1 VGYVELTPQIY
12 DLAKKHFAERKVG
25 TAFGSGA
32 PQAMST
38 DSTVVASPWDG
49 TAFCTPPASTGQ
61 VYVGG
66 FYRGQNSSA
75 SSASLTVTTP
85 ATLSNGIGGTNWTGG
100 AYDPETGFLK
110 TGGGFRCLQDVLQG
124 PLSVSINSDD
134 PGSCLAGKGIRW
146 DAADV
151 SPLLSSFQF
160 KCTGAA
166 GEALKTVV
174 TDGNT
179 IVMTADFYR
188 QGDGNEESFTAKMFV
203 STEDEAP
210 DLPGTQ
216 NVWIQGV
223 GCGDAI
229 VNFN

>member
-1 VGYVELTPQIY
+1 VIFVLICKTYLKGEKMKKIIITLLVTV
-12 DLAKKHFAERKVG
+12 LAFAVLPVSSAFAEEARQS
-25 TAFGSGA
+25 FG
-32 PQAMST
+32 
-38 DSTVVASPWDG
+38 
-49 TAFCTPPASTGQ
+49 F
-61 VYVGG
+61 
-66 FYRGQNSSA
+66 NA
-75 SSASLTVTTP
+75 SSIMGFPTGEVFLT
-85 ATLSNGIGGTNWTGG
+85 GGG
-100 AYDPETGFLK
+100 AYDPETRFLK

-134 PGSCLAGKGIRW
+134 PGSCLAGEGIRW

-203 STEDEAP
+203 SAEDEAP

-229 VNFN
+229 VNFK

>member
-1 VGYVELTPQIY
+1 VIFVLICNTFLKGEKMKKIIMTL
-12 DLAKKHFAERKVG
+12 LATVLAFAVLPVSSAFAEEARQSFGFNAASIKG
-25 TAFGSGA
+25 FPTGEAFL
-32 PQAMST
+32 
-38 DSTVVASPWDG
+38 
-49 TAFCTPPASTGQ
+49 TG
-61 VYVGG
+61 
-66 FYRGQNSSA
+66 
-75 SSASLTVTTP
+75 
-85 ATLSNGIGGTNWTGG
+85 GG

-134 PGSCLAGKGIRW
+134 PGSCLAGNGIRW

-160 KCTGAA
+160 KCTGAT

-179 IVMTADFYR
+179 VVMTADFYR

-203 STEDEAP
+203 SAEDEAP

>member
-1 VGYVELTPQIY
+1 MKKITMIL
-12 DLAKKHFAERKVG
+12 LAA
-25 TAFGSGA
+25 ALA
-32 PQAMST
+32 LALLP
-38 DSTVVASPWDG
+38 
-49 TAFCTPPASTGQ
+49 
-61 VYVGG
+61 
-66 FYRGQNSSA
+66 A
-75 SSASLTVTTP
+75 SSAFAEEARQSFGFNAASISGFPTGAVFLT
-85 ATLSNGIGGTNWTGG
+85 GGG

-134 PGSCLAGKGIRW
+134 PGPCLAGEGIRW

-151 SPLLSSFQF
+151 TPLLASFQF
-160 KCTGAA
+160 KCTGAT
-166 GEALKTVV
+166 GEVLKRVV
-174 TDGNT
+174 TDGDT
-179 IVMTADFYR
+179 VVMTADFYR

-203 STEDEAP
+203 SAEDEAP

-223 GCGDAI
+223 GCGEAI